1 MNVTTQKGDTV
12 LSSKE
17 EIKKLMEAGKTQP
30 DEIWLSG
37 EEEYPCLVIMIYGDY
52 VYLNYFE
59 DEGDC
64 LQPCSESD
72 EEVTFKIGDKEFMPD
87 VVVSFETAVA
97 CMEEFYD
104 TGECPECIE
113 WEEL

>member
-64 LQPCSESD
+64 LQPCSELD

-87 VVVSFETAVA
+87 SVVSFETAVA